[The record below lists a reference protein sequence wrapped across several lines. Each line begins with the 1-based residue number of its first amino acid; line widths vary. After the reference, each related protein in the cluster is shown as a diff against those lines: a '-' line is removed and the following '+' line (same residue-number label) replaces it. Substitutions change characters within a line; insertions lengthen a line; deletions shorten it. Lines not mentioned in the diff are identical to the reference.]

1 MERPSQDEYAD
12 YYHLYVG
19 RVPDGDILARLEA
32 QCGEME
38 SLAASLAPEKGDYRY
53 EEGKWSIKEV
63 IGHVNDVDRLFSYR
77 MLAFARGDTNPI
89 PGMEQDDWVV
99 QANFGARTLAD
110 LAEEFVAVRRGL
122 ILLCRSLDDE
132 ALMRRGTASGVA
144 FTARA
149 IPWILAGHVQ
159 HHFEVI
165 RDRYLD

>member
-1 MERPSQDEYAD
+1 M
-12 YYHLYVG
+12 
-19 RVPDGDILARLEA
+19 
-32 QCGEME
+32 
-38 SLAASLAPEKGDYRY
+38 
-53 EEGKWSIKEV
+53 
-63 IGHVNDVDRLFSYR
+63 
-77 MLAFARGDTNPI
+77 
-89 PGMEQDDWVV
+89 
-99 QANFGARTLAD
+99 
-110 LAEEFVAVRRGL
+110 RRGL